1 MTRPSVSCAIVG
13 YGAIAESHVAA
24 LRAADVP
31 VRAVVGPKPAA
42 VSAFAQRYAI
52 PRAATSL
59 DAVLAA
65 ADVDAVVIAS
75 PSAVHAEQAIA
86 ALRHGKHVLCE
97 IPVGLSLADAEAVH
111 DASRETGLVAMVCH
125 TQRFWPPMVALR
137 DDIERRG
144 IAVRHVVART
154 TMRRHGIGWTGY
166 RRSWVDNLLWHH
178 GCHAVDST
186 LELIWWPAGV
196 GVRGLRTALPANR
209 NLPMDIGVL
218 LKSTSASIG
227 TIALS
232 YNSMIPSSDYLV
244 IADEDSYFLDGGRL
258 FGRDGG
264 LLAGGDAAAMQN
276 AAVAAQDGDFI
287 AVGMG
292 AEPRLSV
299 ESALPAMRVLAR
311 LQDMDRSAEVDRES
325 PAPLP
330 LPRHTR
336 RAVPPRISLLASASR
351 NRSRPTRAR

>member
-31 VRAVVGPKPAA
+31 VRVVVGPKPAA

-52 PRAATSL
+52 PRAETSL

-154 TMRRHGIGWTGY
+154 TMRRHDNIGWTGY

-186 LELIWWPAGV
+186 LELIGGQPVSVFGAFGPPFP
-196 GVRGLRTALPANR
+196 RTG
-209 NLPMDIGVL
+209 LPMDIGVL
-218 LKSTSASIG
+218 LKSPSASIG

-232 YNSMIPSSDYLV
+232 YNSMIPTSDYLV
-244 IADEDSYFLDGGRL
+244 IADEDTYFLDGGRL

-276 AAVAAQDGDFI
+276 AAVAAQDGEFI
-287 AVGMG
+287 SAVGAG
-292 AEPRLSV
+292 REPRSSV

-311 LQDMDRSAEVDRES
+311 LQDMDRSAGG
-325 PAPLP
+325 
-330 LPRHTR
+330 
-336 RAVPPRISLLASASR
+336 
-351 NRSRPTRAR
+351 